1 MILTK
6 YAEIPEVTL
15 DKRESQN
22 LILAPVSVSSA
33 VSQAGVHTAMAKANL
48 KTAFPKQETTL

>member
-1 MILTK
+1 MALTK

-22 LILAPVSVSSA
+22 LNLAPVP
-33 VSQAGVHTAMAKANL
+33 VSQAGVHTAMATANL